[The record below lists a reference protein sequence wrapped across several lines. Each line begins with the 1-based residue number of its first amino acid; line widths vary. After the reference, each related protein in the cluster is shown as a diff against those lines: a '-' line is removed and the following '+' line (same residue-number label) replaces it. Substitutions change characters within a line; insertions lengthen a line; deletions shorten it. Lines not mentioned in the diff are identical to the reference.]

1 MRRQEEQKKETN
13 VIRHD
18 EFIKKHSRE
27 EKMYTKRCLIYI
39 QSGTRVQVTDE
50 GLNLDIHQEEKQR
63 RKKINEMEMENVEQK
78 KYLGTIFFVL
88 SVNERTNVFRPLIN
102 NSQAGKLQTEKL
114 HYKQIFNYHSESH
127 VANKNLLWLRL
138 RIKIEDGDT
147 FAPVNGLS

>member
-63 RKKINEMEMENVEQK
+63 EKK
-78 KYLGTIFFVL
+78 
-88 SVNERTNVFRPLIN
+88 
-102 NSQAGKLQTEKL
+102 
-114 HYKQIFNYHSESH
+114 
-127 VANKNLLWLRL
+127 
-138 RIKIEDGDT
+138 
-147 FAPVNGLS
+147 